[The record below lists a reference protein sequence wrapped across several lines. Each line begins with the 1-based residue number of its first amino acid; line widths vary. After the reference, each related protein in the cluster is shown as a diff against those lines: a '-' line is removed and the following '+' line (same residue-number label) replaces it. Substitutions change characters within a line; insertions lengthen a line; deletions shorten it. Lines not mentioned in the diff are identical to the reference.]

1 MNMNENEKILYGFGE
16 TQKIVAVQQISSD
29 KMRLY
34 VRDGDNVSYFD
45 RKFYPFFF
53 ASSDDYLTSFDTKF
67 WKKKLEG
74 DGYYKFIYAFESWSN
89 MYRALR
95 IIAKKLNY
103 QKASFADLK
112 EVYTRFEPI
121 SQFLLQSGETLFKG
135 MKFEEVN
142 ILAVKSII
150 ITDEN
155 SKSKFK
161 DELFAFG
168 IADNRGGVEVY
179 HQKPKKITEKDLLIK
194 FVEVIQNKN
203 PDLIVGFNSTEE
215 FTLLSTRY
223 QLHRINFSIGRDNSE
238 PLIDLNNKVQ
248 VGTKQ
253 IPDVIVSGR
262 HFIDLLQM
270 ISHSDTIRREVE
282 DYSQPNIMK
291 YFGVKETFEFALDDS
306 EVSKFIENEKDYNV
320 VVHKLENDLREILKL
335 SEILLPPYFYQAHFV
350 PMNLTQIIRSGV
362 SLKIEL
368 MMVREYLRKRYSL
381 PISQPVK
388 PISGGYT
395 NVFYRG
401 VFENIIHADVESL
414 YPSIIIS
421 HKINPASDKLGVFN
435 RLITILTK
443 ERLKLKKLKEETDD
457 LKLKRY
463 YDSMQ
468 SSYKILINS
477 FYGYLGYFKALF
489 NDFYKANE
497 VTVRGQELLKK
508 LISEFQNRGCTV
520 IEVDTDGL
528 YISPQTKLTEEEE
541 QKLVEEVNQT
551 IPEGINLTYGGRYAR
566 MLSYKKKNYALLTY
580 DNRLIIK
587 GSALISRS
595 FENFALNFMRE
606 CIELILT
613 DKLEMIPKIYHEL
626 RSDIVNLKIDINDL
640 ARTEILHDTYEE
652 YYQAVKNGKRQRS
665 AAYELAYKYYG
676 DKFYPGM
683 KISYYITGDQPDV
696 KIFENCEL
704 VDFYNP
710 NFPDVNRA
718 YYLKKL
724 EEYVSRFKVFFSEKD
739 FEILF
744 PAEDFNA
751 LFQKSVNFS
760 FENKPKVINT
770 KVTEED

>member
-1 MNMNENEKILYGFGE
+1 MTENEKILYGFGE
-16 TQKIVAVQQISSD
+16 TQKIVAIQQISSD

-34 VRDGDNVSYFD
+34 IRDGESVNYVDK
-45 RKFYPFFF
+45 KFYPFFF
-53 ASSDDYLTSFDTKF
+53 ASSDSFLQTFDSKF
-67 WKKKLEG
+67 WKKRLEG
-74 DGYYKFIYAFESWSN
+74 DGYYKYIYAFESWSD

-95 IIAKKLNY
+95 NIARQLNY
-103 QKASFADLK
+103 QKTSFNDLK
-112 EVYTRFEPI
+112 EIYTRFEPI
-121 SQFLLQSGETLFKG
+121 TQFLLQSGETLFNG
-135 MKFEEVN
+135 LKFEDVN
-142 ILAVKSII
+142 ILAIKTVI
-150 ITDEN
+150 ITGEN
-155 SKSKFK
+155 SKSRYK
-161 DELFAFG
+161 DQLFAFG
-168 IADNRGGVEVY
+168 IADNKGEVEIHY
-179 HQKPKKITEKDLLIK
+179 QKSNKITERDLLIK
-194 FVEVIQNKN
+194 LVEIIQSKN
-203 PDLIVGFNSTEE
+203 PDLLIGFNSTEE
-215 FTLLSTRY
+215 IALLSSRY
-223 QLHRINFSIGRDNSE
+223 ILHRINFSIGRDNTE

-291 YFGVKETFEFALDDS
+291 YFGIKETFEFAMDDR
-306 EVSKFIENEKDYNV
+306 EVVNFVENEKDHSV
-320 VVHKLENDLREILKL
+320 IVHKIENDLKEILQL

-350 PMNLTQIIRSGV
+350 PMNLIQIIRTGV

-368 MMVREYLRKRYSL
+368 MMVREYLRRRYSL
-381 PISQPVK
+381 PISQSVQ

-421 HKINPASDKLGVFN
+421 HKINPASDKLGVFLK
-435 RLITILTK
+435 LITILTN
-443 ERLKLKKLKEETDD
+443 ERLKLKKLKEKTDD

-468 SSYKILINS
+468 LSYKILINS

-489 NDFYKANE
+489 NDYQKANQ
-497 VTVRGQELLKK
+497 VTKSGQELLKK
-508 LISEFQNRGCTV
+508 LISEFQEKGCTV

-528 YISPQTKLTEEEE
+528 YLAPQKKLTEEEE
-541 QKLVEEVNQT
+541 RKLVEEVNET
-551 IPEGINLTYGGRYAR
+551 IPEGINLSYGGRYAR

-580 DNRLIIK
+580 DNKLIIK

-652 YYQAVKNGKRQRS
+652 YEQAVKSGKRQKS

-676 DKFYPGM
+676 NKFYPGM
-683 KISYYITGDQPDV
+683 KITYYITGDDPDV
-696 KIFENCEL
+696 KVFENCEL

-710 NFPDVNRA
+710 NFPNVNRE

-724 EEYVSRFKVFFSEKD
+724 EEYVSRFQIFFSEED
-739 FEILF
+739 FKVLF
-744 PAEDFNA
+744 PSEDFNA
-751 LFQKSVNFS
+751 LFQKTTNVS

-770 KVTEED
+770 KVVEES